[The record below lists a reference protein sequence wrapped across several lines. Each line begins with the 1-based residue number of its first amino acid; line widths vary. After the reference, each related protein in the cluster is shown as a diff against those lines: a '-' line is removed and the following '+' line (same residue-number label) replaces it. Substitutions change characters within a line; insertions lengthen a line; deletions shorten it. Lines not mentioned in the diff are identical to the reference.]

1 MSLKSWKQEFYPI
14 SAKSAARGSMI
25 KAIEHSLLKWKGLSP
40 SNIKKH
46 DVHITQRVYGVWLE
60 DGTDYLHI
68 DASSCALCEK
78 YHDNGIP
85 RCQKCPL
92 YIVRDNTP
100 CDQAMEDESKS
111 PYGIFQEDGDH
122 RPMVRFLKKALKW
135 ANENK

>member
-14 SAKSAARGSMI
+14 TAKSAARGSMI

-46 DVHITQRVYGVWLE
+46 GISLSMGLYWTYLE
-60 DGTDYLHI
+60 DDQGYLSI
-68 DASSCALCEK
+68 TASSCALCEK
-78 YHDNGIP
+78 YYDGMV

-92 YIVRDNTP
+92 YLVRDNTP
-100 CDQAMEDESKS
+100 CDRMMEGESVS
-111 PYGIFQEDGDH
+111 PYGIFQDYGNP

-135 ANENK
+135 ANETK